1 MKEIQLTADNQTV
14 VKLIR
19 KIEKFNEFSS
29 RELEEFLQAGKLREY
44 QPGEVVIREGA
55 SDCWLYFLISGTLEV
70 RKGDHPIGML
80 RRCGDMFGEMGIID
94 GSPRSAT
101 ILAHAKSLLVGFD
114 AEVIDRKLKERD
126 MNFCYIVYRAFAEV
140 LAVRLRET
148 TAKNVSLQKEVHLYR
163 QGRVQSGTFAAGL
176 QSVEDGCR
184 QMKALIVDEQEATR
198 KILRSLLRELKFRD
212 ILEALD
218 GEAALKIM
226 AVQKIGLV
234 ISEFQLPRLAGL
246 DFFDKVREIP
256 AMQSTPF
263 IFLLNSSEQ
272 KTAATAMGERPC
284 HFLVKP
290 YTANMLYELI
300 STILTDTSRA
310 RTSFP

>member
-1 MKEIQLTADNQTV
+1 MKEIQLTADNRTV
-14 VKLIR
+14 LKLIR

-44 QPGEVVIREGA
+44 QPGEIVIREGA
-55 SDCWLYFLISGTLEV
+55 SDCWLYFLISGTLEI

-114 AEVIDRKLKERD
+114 AEVIDRKLKARD
-126 MNFCYIVYRAFAEV
+126 MNFCYIIYRAFAEV

-148 TAKNVSLQKEVHLYR
+148 TAKNVSLQKEADFYR
-163 QGRVQSGTFAAGL
+163 QGRAQAGALVSGPQSAD
-176 QSVEDGCR
+176 EGCR
-184 QMKALIVDEQEATR
+184 LMKALIVDGQEATR
-198 KILRSLLRELKFRD
+198 KILRSLLRELRFKD
-212 ILEALD
+212 ILEAVD

-226 AVQKIGLV
+226 ATHKIGLV
-234 ISEFQLPRLAGL
+234 VAEFQLPRLAGPE
-246 DFFDKVREIP
+246 FFDKGREIP
-256 AMQSTPF
+256 AMEATPF

-272 KTAATAMGERPC
+272 KTAAAAMGDRPC

-290 YTANMLYELI
+290 YTANMLYEI
-300 STILTDTSRA
+300 VSTSLADTSRA